1 MAQRTIHYVL
11 GELLLRECPER
22 DRKRFLLG
30 SILPDAYS
38 AREERKLAHFTDRST
53 PGLMFF
59 DFDAFRQRFGGQMA
73 ADDLYLGYYMHLVED
88 NYYRLFFRE
97 RVGVGIDGMAP
108 ETVERLHRDY
118 TLLNAYIVENYGIRN
133 EIERPPDF
141 ESEPINA
148 IARFDLDR
156 FLTDFAED
164 FTRQTEGKTRY
175 LTEPMLDEFL
185 ERHLPLLLRELRAVR
200 AGGRGLIARDMA
212 WTVP

>member
-11 GELLLRECPER
+11 GDLLLRECPVR

-38 AREERKLAHFTDRST
+38 AHEERKLAHFTDRST

-59 DFDAFRQRFGGQMA
+59 DFDAFRLRFGGKMA

-88 NYYRLFFRE
+88 DFYRSFFLE
-97 RVGVGIDGMAP
+97 RLGVGIDALQP
-108 ETVERLHRDY
+108 EEVAQLHRDY
-118 TLLNAYIVENYGIRN
+118 TLLNAYIVRRYSIRN
-133 EIERPPDF
+133 ETERPADF
-141 ESEPINA
+141 ENEAINE
-148 IARFDLDR
+148 IAHFELDR
-156 FLTDFAED
+156 FLRDFAGD
-164 FTRQTEGKTRY
+164 FTRQAEGDTRY

-185 ERHLPLLLRELRAVR
+185 ERHLPLLQRELRTVQS
-200 AGGRGLIARDMA
+200 GGRGLIARDMA

>member
-1 MAQRTIHYVL
+1 
-11 GELLLRECPER
+11 
-22 DRKRFLLG
+22 
-30 SILPDAYS
+30 
-38 AREERKLAHFTDRST
+38 
-53 PGLMFF
+53 
-59 DFDAFRQRFGGQMA
+59 
-73 ADDLYLGYYMHLVED
+73 MHLVED

-164 FTRQTEGKTRY
+164 FTRQAEGKTRY

-185 ERHLPLLLRELRAVR
+185 ERHLPLLLRELQTVR